1 MVRVSGCLCGL
12 VGAALWTL
20 QAAAQAPSN
29 AGFPEDSAPASAPPA
44 PNAPN
49 TEAPAAT
56 TPPATPSP
64 PPPPAPVATVA
75 EPPLPP
81 EPDVPK
87 KSERHVSLT
96 ISPLHL
102 ISPILELEVEVS
114 PTPHLGLGAIGGFGS
129 IKAESNDPQLDDTRF
144 SAYELGLQVIGYPL
158 QDFSS
163 LQLGGELL
171 WVKVSTEKIGDTDV
185 KANAGGVAVGPFIG
199 YKLITDAGFTLFVQG
214 GFQYMAVK
222 AEATNSLGESADEEQ
237 KTFIPLLNFNLGW
250 SF

>member
-1 MVRVSGCLCGL
+1 MVRVSGFLCGL
-12 VGAALWTL
+12 ASAALWTL

-29 AGFPEDSAPASAPPA
+29 AGFPAEGAGANAPPAAPNPEAPASTPSPRPAPP
-44 PNAPN
+44 
-49 TEAPAAT
+49 T
-56 TPPATPSP
+56 P
-64 PPPPAPVATVA
+64 PPPPAPAATIG
-75 EPPLPP
+75 EPPIPP
-81 EPDVPK
+81 EPDVAK

-102 ISPILELEVEVS
+102 ISPILELELEAS

-129 IKAESNDPQLDDTRF
+129 IKAESNDPQLDGTRF
-144 SAYELGLQVIGYPL
+144 SAYELGLQVIAYPL

-171 WVKVSTEKIGDTDV
+171 WIKVSTEKIGDTDV

-214 GFQYMAVK
+214 GFQYVAVK
-222 AEATNSLGESADEEQ
+222 ANATNSLGERADEEQ
-237 KTFIPLLNFNLGW
+237 NTFIPLLNFNLGW